1 MAVNTFTFG
10 SITSSTYGIYVS
22 GEGLFNAPKRDTE
35 IIQIPGRDGAYI
47 LDKGSFENI
56 EVTYRVFNQ
65 EKDLTDFRTKLSN
78 LRSALCSQIG
88 YQRLTDTFHPD
99 EYRMAAFIDGIEV
112 NPVKYNTASE
122 FEIKFNCK
130 PQRFL
135 TSGETAV
142 SVASGGA
149 ITNPTLFEAK
159 PQLQVYG
166 YGDISIGSQNISVA
180 NVPIGMVMAF
190 DYKTEKGVLSVQA
203 EIDTQYAN
211 AGDRIILQNDT
222 FFYSYFKIDSGVI
235 TSPTQQLTVTG
246 DGTAYR
252 NTFGSPYMLLR
263 YNLLNNTEFV
273 YGTSSTKSATVVCP
287 IDTSNYSTITLTS
300 SFSVSYDGADTF
312 TLTMSHTVPTHLE
325 HINNSAMYDQIRF
338 GNVFID
344 STQSSLGNPM
354 YIDLDI
360 GEAYK
365 IENGSAASVNNSVT
379 LPAELPTLASGINTI
394 TYDNTFTSFKVVP
407 RWWKV

>member
-10 SITSSTYGIYVS
+10 GVTSSTYGIYVS
-22 GEGLFNAPKRDTE
+22 GEALFNAPKRDAE
-35 IIQIPGRDGAYI
+35 IIQIPGRDGDFV

-78 LRSALCSQIG
+78 LRSALCSKTG

-99 EYRMAAFIDGIEV
+99 EYRMAAFIDGIEI

-142 SVASGGA
+142 SVASGGKV
-149 ITNPTLFEAK
+149 TNPTLFDAK
-159 PQLQVYG
+159 PQLQVWG
-166 YGDISIGSQNISVA
+166 SGDIDLSGNVINVN
-180 NVPIGMVMAF
+180 NVPIGQTLVYGGGTNFNF
-190 DYKTEKGVLSVQA
+190 DIDLSALETGDNFTVSGIKITRSFRGNQGINATVSAVTNCTYNVVASGQNLIFEIMPTDATFTKGTAAMHTS
-203 EIDTQYAN
+203 
-211 AGDRIILQNDT
+211 
-222 FFYSYFKIDSGVI
+222 SI
-235 TSPTQQLTVTG
+235 TYTINNGGTSTTVTE
-246 DGTAYR
+246 TNYIEYK
-252 NTFGSPYMLLR
+252 S
-263 YNLLNNTEFV
+263 NLSRIHCT
-273 YGTSSTKSATVVCP
+273 GTSSAIVPNTEKSNSIIVPQIFGESTKL
-287 IDTSNYSTITLTS
+287 I
-300 SFSVSYDGADTF
+300 
-312 TLTMSHTVPTHLE
+312 
-325 HINNSAMYDQIRF
+325 
-338 GNVFID
+338 
-344 STQSSLGNPM
+344 LGSPL

-365 IENGSAASVNNSVT
+365 IENNSAVSVNNGVQ
-379 LPAELPTLASGINTI
+379 LPAELPTLPPGDTTI
-394 TYDNTFTSFKVVP
+394 TYDNTITQFKVLP